1 MDGRERTQLAMLR
14 AEARR
19 KFQVM
24 IDYIKEQVG
33 SGSEYRNELVRV
45 VVSERG
51 CYYEFLDMPE
61 EFSGALGTGFVHDFV
76 GWERGIELMAQ
87 IQEMV
92 LASSED
98 NTRQLSV
105 LAVYDRETLFTRDGT
120 YIYHQVAHGPEAC
133 GPTSIGH
140 YRPGVLPLFFKMK
153 ADSELAVPVLG
164 TPKGVLFFVA
174 NLTDQHLLVTIPH
187 AGPGVTDLNELPS
200 SQMVH

>member
-1 MDGRERTQLAMLR
+1 MDWRDRLDLTMLR

-24 IDYIKEQVG
+24 IDYIKQQVG
-33 SGSEYRNELVRV
+33 SGCEYSNELVRV

-61 EFSGALGTGFVHDFV
+61 EFSGALGTGFVHHFC
-76 GWERGIELMAQ
+76 GTGYGLHLMEQ
-87 IQEMV
+87 IQQMV
-92 LASSED
+92 LAISEE

-105 LAVYDRETLFTRDGT
+105 LAIYDRETLFTREGS
-120 YIYHQVAHGPEAC
+120 YIYHRIARGPEAC
-133 GPTSIGH
+133 GPTTVGY

-153 ADSELAVPVLG
+153 ADSDLAVPVLG

-174 NLTDQHLLVTIPH
+174 NLTDQHLLVRIPH